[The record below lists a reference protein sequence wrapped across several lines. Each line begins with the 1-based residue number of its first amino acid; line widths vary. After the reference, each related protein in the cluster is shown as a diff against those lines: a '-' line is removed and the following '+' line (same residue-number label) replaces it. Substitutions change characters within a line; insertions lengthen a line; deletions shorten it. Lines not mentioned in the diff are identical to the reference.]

1 MDDNSGVNGATPF
14 ALDILRTFAADFKKK
29 GHMKQVFRVVRQTQ
43 AVSVQ
48 RQDGTQT
55 QKCTLVLQELGGKY
69 ENSFAATMLGN
80 MASLKFLQ
88 NDVVYA
94 CLRFSTREY
103 NQQTYMD
110 CTVQDIVKLSTN
122 NVF

>member
-1 MDDNSGVNGATPF
+1 
-14 ALDILRTFAADFKKK
+14 
-29 GHMKQVFRVVRQTQ
+29 MKQVFRVVRQTQ

-103 NQQTYMD
+103 NQQIYMD

>member
-1 MDDNSGVNGATPF
+1 
-14 ALDILRTFAADFKKK
+14 
-29 GHMKQVFRVVRQTQ
+29 MKQIFRVVRQTQ

-55 QKCTLVLQELGGKY
+55 QKCTLVLQELGCKY

>member
-1 MDDNSGVNGATPF
+1 MKT
-14 ALDILRTFAADFKKK
+14 ILKVVAQTTTQ
-29 GHMKQVFRVVRQTQ
+29 QVK
-43 AVSVQ
+43 

>member
-1 MDDNSGVNGATPF
+1 MKK
-14 ALDILRTFAADFKKK
+14 ILR
-29 GHMKQVFRVVRQTQ
+29 VVSQTQ

-80 MASLKFLQ
+80 MASLKFYQ
-88 NDVVYA
+88 NDIVA
-94 CLRFSTREY
+94 CSLRFSTREY
-103 NQQTYMD
+103 NQQVYMD
-110 CTVQDIVKLSTN
+110 CTVQDIVKLQTN
-122 NVF
+122 NAF

>member
-1 MDDNSGVNGATPF
+1 
-14 ALDILRTFAADFKKK
+14 
-29 GHMKQVFRVVRQTQ
+29 MKQVFRVVRQTQ

-110 CTVQDIVKLSTN
+110 CTGHRETLYKQCILTTSI
-122 NVF
+122 

>member
-1 MDDNSGVNGATPF
+1 
-14 ALDILRTFAADFKKK
+14 
-29 GHMKQVFRVVRQTQ
+29 MKQVFRVVRQTQ

-103 NQQTYMD
+103 NQHSRKRGM
-110 CTVQDIVKLSTN
+110 
-122 NVF
+122 

>member
-1 MDDNSGVNGATPF
+1 
-14 ALDILRTFAADFKKK
+14 
-29 GHMKQVFRVVRQTQ
+29 MKQVFRVVRQTQ

-110 CTVQDIVKLSTN
+110 CTVQDIVNLSTN

>member
-1 MDDNSGVNGATPF
+1 MKK
-14 ALDILRTFAADFKKK
+14 ILR
-29 GHMKQVFRVVRQTQ
+29 VVSQTQ

-80 MASLKFLQ
+80 MASLKFYQ
-88 NDVVYA
+88 NDIVA
-94 CLRFSTREY
+94 CALRFSTREY
-103 NQQTYMD
+103 NQQIYMD

-122 NVF
+122 NAF

>member
-1 MDDNSGVNGATPF
+1 
-14 ALDILRTFAADFKKK
+14 
-29 GHMKQVFRVVRQTQ
+29 MKQVFRVVRQTQ

-88 NDVVYA
+88 NDVGYA

-103 NQQTYMD
+103 NQQIYMD

>member
-1 MDDNSGVNGATPF
+1 
-14 ALDILRTFAADFKKK
+14 
-29 GHMKQVFRVVRQTQ
+29 MKQVFRVVRQTQ